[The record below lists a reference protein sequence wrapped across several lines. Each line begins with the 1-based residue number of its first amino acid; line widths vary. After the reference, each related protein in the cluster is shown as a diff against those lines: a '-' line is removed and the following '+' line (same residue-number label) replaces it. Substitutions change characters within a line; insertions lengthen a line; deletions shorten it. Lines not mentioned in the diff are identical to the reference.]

1 MIKMNLCNDLV
12 ALDDSIDFLKVYD
25 GKRSYYGGT
34 QSWFKD
40 NKLRRVGCSIV
51 AAANISAYIAKTM
64 KNKILYNYEDMSKNN
79 FLEHMESI
87 SKFIHPDEEKGV
99 TSISYFDNEVKR
111 FFENRGV
118 IMKADM
124 ITTEDDFENVR
135 YFIKE
140 ALSKNKPVALLML
153 KNNVLKEFDW
163 HWMTVTRIFE
173 NGDKTYLDFS
183 TWGERRI
190 FTLEDFY
197 KYSSFGALSY
207 FELEN

>member
-1 MIKMNLCNDLV
+1 MNLCNDLV

-173 NGDKTYLDFS
+173 NGDKIYLDFS

-190 FTLEDFY
+190 FTLEDYY

>member
-1 MIKMNLCNDLV
+1 MNLCNDLV

-99 TSISYFDNEVKR
+99 TSISYFDNEVKC

>member
-1 MIKMNLCNDLV
+1 MNLCNDLV

>member
-1 MIKMNLCNDLV
+1 MNLCNDLV

-153 KNNVLKEFDW
+153 KNNGLKEFDW

>member
-1 MIKMNLCNDLV
+1 MNLCNELIS
-12 ALDDSIDFLKVYD
+12 LKDSIDFLKIYD

-34 QSWFKD
+34 QSWFRD
-40 NKLRRVGCSIV
+40 NNLRKVGCSIV
-51 AAANISAYIAKTM
+51 AAANISAYIAKNM
-64 KNKILYNYEDMSKNN
+64 KNKILYNYEDMSKDN

-99 TSISYFDNEVKR
+99 TSISYFDNEVQA
-111 FFENRGV
+111 FFKHRGV

-124 ITTEDDFENVR
+124 ITTEDDFVNVK

-153 KNNVLKEFDW
+153 RNDVLKEFDW

-173 NGDKTYLDFS
+173 NEHKTYIDFS

-190 FTLEDFY
+190 FTLEDYY

-207 FELEN
+207 FEDESSIY

>member
-1 MIKMNLCNDLV
+1 MNLCNDLV

-190 FTLEDFY
+190 FTLEDYY

>member
-99 TSISYFDNEVKR
+99 TSISYFDNEVKC

-190 FTLEDFY
+190 FTLEDYY